1 MFTVPQTSTL
11 SNNIPLSDKTN
22 TSSTNSERTTF
33 TTVRG
38 VLSEK
43 MKDICGKVLMI
54 DSPLLSRTLLN
65 RSISGHNMTDIHKA
79 CEVLIKMKL
88 LSLKTNFLANKH
100 SYQPCYL
107 KLLPN
112 TVVEEI
118 NFSMM
123 LKDVGIKDIQMY
135 FNTMKK
141 IKTKNLA
148 FVTQDALA
156 LFNSPPYCEHVLKI
170 DERLVMKP
178 TGRKVWDFDIS
189 ERNVDVVKSTAN
201 NANIRMHS

>member
-1 MFTVPQTSTL
+1 
-11 SNNIPLSDKTN
+11 
-22 TSSTNSERTTF
+22 
-33 TTVRG
+33 
-38 VLSEK
+38 
-43 MKDICGKVLMI
+43 
-54 DSPLLSRTLLN
+54 
-65 RSISGHNMTDIHKA
+65 MTDIHKA
-79 CEVLIKMKL
+79 CELLIKMKL
-88 LSLKTNFLANKH
+88 LSLKTNFLADKH

-107 KLLPN
+107 KLLSH

-123 LKDVGIKDIQMY
+123 LKDVGITDIQMY

-148 FVTQDALA
+148 FVTQDALT

-178 TGRKVWDFDIS
+178 TVRKVWNFDNS
-189 ERNVDVVKSTAN
+189 ERNIDVVKSTAN
-201 NANIRMHS
+201 NANISMHS